1 MPVVYDPHSANR
13 NRNTRM
19 VATQQTTA
27 DKIGLNIQQI
37 VAVER
42 ELEKLGDM
50 QQGAQHPEMIG
61 QYHDQTRAYREKL
74 AALKEDQ
81 YVLKQM
87 HRTEL
92 TERISKLEA
101 EKEDTLDAWDVIEC
115 DSLINQAKSKIA
127 VIDGEL
133 LKLKP

>member
-1 MPVVYDPHSANR
+1 MPEVS
-13 NRNTRM
+13 
-19 VATQQTTA
+19 TQQTTA

-61 QYHDQTRAYREKL
+61 QYHDQTRTYKEKL
-74 AALKEDQ
+74 ATLKEEQ
-81 YVLKQM
+81 YALKQM

-92 TERISKLEA
+92 VERIAQLEN
-101 EKEDTLDAWDVIEC
+101 EKEGTFDALDVIEC
-115 DSLINQAKSKIA
+115 DALILAAQRKIDA
-127 VIDGEL
+127 IDQEL